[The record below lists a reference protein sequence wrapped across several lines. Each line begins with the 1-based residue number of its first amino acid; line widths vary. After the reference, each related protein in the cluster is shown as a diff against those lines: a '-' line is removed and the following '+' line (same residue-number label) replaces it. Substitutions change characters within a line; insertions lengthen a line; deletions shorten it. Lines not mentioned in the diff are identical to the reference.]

1 MANNLGIKVAKSKL
15 QNKETSYKH
24 RRWKLNMSLNS
35 ERIVVV
41 GNGMAGF
48 AVIQEM
54 VRKKK
59 KNLEIVVFGDEPHP
73 SYNRILLSEALS
85 GKRAFSQLILR
96 PRKWYEENGIQLY
109 TRSRVTEIDPKKQ
122 QIYTEGGFSFSY
134 DRLLIAT
141 GSLPFIPPIKG
152 TEKKGVFT
160 YRTIEDAWGMME
172 IARYRKRAVIVG
184 GGLLGLE
191 AAKAL
196 KDNGMEVT
204 VVHLL
209 DRLMEQQLD
218 YTAASLLKT
227 KLERMGIQVLLEHV
241 TEEILGNNHVTGVR
255 FQDGKTLQAD
265 LVLICTG
272 IRPNVEL
279 AKQAGLMVNRG
290 IVVNDYLETSIPN
303 IYGVGECIEH
313 HGRLYGLFDPI
324 IEQARVV
331 ADSITGSG
339 ELTYEGS
346 LVSAVLKV
354 AGINLVSIGN
364 FMGGEGCEGV
374 TFTDPEFGLYKKV
387 VIENN
392 RVVGAILMG
401 DTTDY
406 RRLFK
411 LIQEG
416 KDISQERQMILWGK
430 GCRVSTSLP
439 SSKEITLEEINGDV
453 PLVPQDPLPF
463 YMTDNDRK
471 RARMNK
477 WLTKMDTARI
487 KAEGLEVDFERYRRE
502 GFSAI
507 PPDDLYRLKTY
518 GYCSQKQEGYFMR
531 RIRIPGGEIT
541 APQLEKV
548 ARLAEEYGGWVHIT
562 TRHNLELHWTRIE
575 DSEKIDNALK
585 EVGLTTRS
593 ACGHTFRNITA
604 CEQAGI
610 CENEILDVRPWVK
623 IVHNYV
629 IDNSAILNR
638 KLPRRLNVYFAGC
651 EGCRGYARVNDIG
664 FVAVRGKYQS
674 NIIPGFELWVGGSL
688 GAKPHLSHKLLDF
701 VSPEQVLPAVQTI
714 TEIYTRHG
722 HINGNANPRL
732 KVLIDEWGFE
742 RFREEFLSLFRT
754 RIIQLEKVEI
764 LNSSYNNGH
773 NSQLSEEGIYPQQQK
788 GYYRVVVRV
797 PLGELTAKQALA
809 LSHICLEYG
818 DGKLRTTKQQ
828 NFEFHWVRKE
838 KLPTLLK
845 ALREIGLG
853 PKGAGSILDIQ
864 ACPGTTFCIWGVS
877 DSQGTGDLLIRHIA
891 EKKYLEDEGFRKIRI
906 HISGCPNSCAQHQVA
921 DIGFSGSNGKYF
933 LYLGGN
939 IIGDAKIGTVIRS
952 NIAPEEVSLVL
963 DTVINLYRELREVN
977 EPFSDFIQ
985 RIGTEEVSKLLSKQL
1000 DTPEAIEARAKTSA
1014 EKAKFLTQDPVNS
1027 EHSIRFKIDGKT
1039 VIIKIRGN
1047 EKILQ
1052 RGLEE
1057 GLDLPFSCQQ
1067 GICGTCKLRVKG
1079 RFHQGPVEAITPEEI
1094 ASGYALICMAEPRGD
1109 MEVEVS

>member
-1 MANNLGIKVAKSKL
+1 
-15 QNKETSYKH
+15 
-24 RRWKLNMSLNS
+24 MSLSS
-35 ERIVVV
+35 ERVVVV
-41 GNGMAGF
+41 GNGMAGLT
-48 AVIQEM
+48 AIQEIIH
-54 VRKKK
+54 KKK
-59 KNLEIVVFGDEPHP
+59 KNLDIVVFGDEPHP

-85 GKRAFSQLILR
+85 GKRGFAQLILK
-96 PRKWYEENGIQLY
+96 PRKWYEENSIRLY
-109 TRSRVTEIDPKKQ
+109 TKSRVTEVDPKKQ
-122 QIYTEGGFSFSY
+122 RIYTENGFSSSY
-134 DRLLIAT
+134 DKLLIAT

-152 TEKKGVFT
+152 TKKKGVFT

-172 IARYRKRAVIVG
+172 RARYLKKAVVIG

-227 KLERMGIQVLLEHV
+227 QLERMGIRVLLERV
-241 TEEILGNNHVTGVR
+241 TEEILGNGCVTGVR
-255 FQDGKTLQAD
+255 FRGGETLEAD

-279 AKQAGLMVNRG
+279 AKQAGLMVNKG
-290 IVVNDYLETSIPN
+290 IVVNDYLETSTQN
-303 IYGVGECIEH
+303 IYGIGECIEH
-313 HGRLYGLFDPI
+313 RGRTYGLFDPI

-331 ADSITGSG
+331 ADSIAGSG

-346 LVSAVLKV
+346 LISAVLKV

-364 FMGGEGCEGV
+364 FLGGERCEEV
-374 TFTDPEFGLYKKV
+374 TYTDPEFGLYKKV
-387 VIENN
+387 VLENN

-416 KDISQERQMILWGK
+416 TEIAGRRQTILWGDSANNVETTRCVISK
-430 GCRVSTSLP
+430 VEVDEETAVGDTSD
-439 SSKEITLEEINGDV
+439 DV
-453 PLVPQDPLPF
+453 PLLPENPLPP
-463 YMTDNDRK
+463 YMTDNDRQ

-477 WLTKMDTARI
+477 WLTKMDTAKI

-502 GFSAI
+502 GFSVI
-507 PPDDLYRLKTY
+507 LPNDLYRLKTY

-531 RIRIPGGEIT
+531 RIRVPGGEIT
-541 APQLEKV
+541 APQLEQV
-548 ARLAEEYGGWVHIT
+548 ARLAEEYGGWAHIT

-575 DSEKIDNALK
+575 DSEKIDSALK

-651 EGCRGYARVNDIG
+651 EGCCGYAKVNDIG
-664 FVAVRGKYQS
+664 FVAIRGKYQGTT
-674 NIIPGFELWVGGSL
+674 IPGFELWVGGSL
-688 GAKPHLSHKLLDF
+688 GAKPYLSHKLLDF

-714 TEIYTRHG
+714 IEIYTRHG
-722 HINGNANPRL
+722 HIKESANPRL
-732 KVLIDEWGFE
+732 KVLIDEWGFD
-742 RFREEFLSLFRT
+742 RFREEFLSLFRPRT
-754 RIIQLEKVEI
+754 IPKDIVEI
-764 LNSSYNNGH
+764 LSYSNNNGH
-773 NSQLSEEGIYPQQQK
+773 SSQLSEEGIYPQQQE

-809 LSHICLEYG
+809 LSRICLEYG

-828 NFEFHWVRKE
+828 NFEFHWVKKE
-838 KLPTLLK
+838 KLSGLLK
-845 ALREIGLG
+845 ALREIGLS
-853 PKGAGSILDIQ
+853 PKGAGSILDVQ

-877 DSQGTGDLLIRHIA
+877 DSQGTGDSLIRHIA
-891 EKKYLEDEGFRKIRI
+891 EKKYMEDEEVRKIRI

-921 DIGFSGSNGKYF
+921 DIGLSGSNGKYF
-933 LYLGGN
+933 LYIGGSIN
-939 IIGDAKIGTVIRS
+939 GDVRVGKVIRS
-952 NIAPEEVSLVL
+952 NITPDEVNLVL
-963 DTVINLYRELREVN
+963 DAVIDLYREVREVN
-977 EPFSDFIQ
+977 EPFSDFVQ
-985 RIGTEEVSKLLSKQL
+985 RIGTEEISKLLSERL
-1000 DTPEAIEARAKTSA
+1000 DTPEAIEARAKAA
-1014 EKAKFLTQDPVNS
+1014 EKAKAATQDAVNKEYS
-1027 EHSIRFKIDGKT
+1027 VRFKVDGKT
-1039 VIIKIRGN
+1039 TTIKIRGN

-1057 GLDLPFSCQQ
+1057 GLNLPFSCQQ

-1079 RFHQGPVEAITPEEI
+1079 KFHQGRVDAITPEEI